1 MAGARVVPIPYEAS
15 NDVLEKYFLG
25 LNGVIIPG
33 GASDLDTPTGPSK
46 FAKAVAYFI
55 NRAL

>member
-1 MAGARVVPIPYEAS
+1 MAGARVVPIPYEADNS
-15 NDVLEKYFLG
+15 VLEKYFLG
-25 LNGVIIPG
+25 LNGIIIPG

-46 FAKAVAYFI
+46 FTKSVAYMI